1 MSFQYKNERI
11 QTLTTLSYAKGN
23 EDVWGDIKYSPGKYH
38 TTTYNLLSMNR
49 IKSGR
54 TEHIIDISINYQT
67 GKADEY
73 RQEKIIEKDPV
84 TGIESSYW
92 NTLLTYDERY
102 TVDLLNANLHYR
114 LLWSNHHTGEA
125 TAYAGARAY
134 FQSVEDQYNLP
145 SSSLTV
151 RQATICME
159 GGYSFLRKNN
169 RSLWIEAEAGYHISL
184 SSDLSLNDPSTEY
197 AQSVLLPDMTYYG
210 ASYAH
215 GKLQIQYQMP
225 VTIKKHT
232 NVWFVKA
239 TGAYLKTD
247 KKTDSKMFGISL
259 GLYH

>member
-1 MSFQYKNERI
+1 MENADGTTGGYSGFEREFVNHEFGGELSYQYKNERI

-102 TVDLLNANLHYR
+102 SMPICTTACCGVIITLEKPQPTQAHAPI
-114 LLWSNHHTGEA
+114 SN
-125 TAYAGARAY
+125 R
-134 FQSVEDQYNLP
+134 
-145 SSSLTV
+145 
-151 RQATICME
+151 
-159 GGYSFLRKNN
+159 
-169 RSLWIEAEAGYHISL
+169 
-184 SSDLSLNDPSTEY
+184 
-197 AQSVLLPDMTYYG
+197 
-210 ASYAH
+210 
-215 GKLQIQYQMP
+215 
-225 VTIKKHT
+225 
-232 NVWFVKA
+232 
-239 TGAYLKTD
+239 
-247 KKTDSKMFGISL
+247 
-259 GLYH
+259 

>member
-1 MSFQYKNERI
+1 
-11 QTLTTLSYAKGN
+11 
-23 EDVWGDIKYSPGKYH
+23 
-38 TTTYNLLSMNR
+38 MNR

-114 LLWSNHHTGEA
+114 LLWSNHRTGEA

-145 SSSLTV
+145 SSSAYSPTGNYLH
-151 RQATICME
+151 
-159 GGYSFLRKNN
+159 GGRIFIPAQKQPFIMD
-169 RSLWIEAEAGYHISL
+169 RSRSRISHF
-184 SSDLSLNDPSTEY
+184 
-197 AQSVLLPDMTYYG
+197 AIIG
-210 ASYAH
+210 
-215 GKLQIQYQMP
+215 P
-225 VTIKKHT
+225 VTQRSVH
-232 NVWFVKA
+232 
-239 TGAYLKTD
+239 
-247 KKTDSKMFGISL
+247 
-259 GLYH
+259 